1 MRMNDGPRTKIK
13 SSGLCVTTG
22 TGKFSNRNAYFF
34 IVLMFLSLLQIYYC
48 MTIII
53 SNLGSTSWN
62 LSINRLTQQS
72 VSEVLRLLQMKRPE
86 LLPAL
91 THESVLVQD
100 LADEFNSSLVFSAGQ
115 LDHFKYSS
123 EFTAAGSH

>member
-1 MRMNDGPRTKIK
+1 MHI
-13 SSGLCVTTG
+13 
-22 TGKFSNRNAYFF
+22 FF